1 MMIMTTGLLL
11 MAAGHSQR
19 FKDASSGIH
28 KLLYPCDANNTA
40 MLDMTYQKAR
50 AIFLPEQIC
59 IVTNQAEPQVHA
71 LASQLG
77 SPTLQ
82 IQSDGLGESIA
93 QAVYA
98 NQTWDAL
105 LILHGDLPF
114 IQSSTIQE
122 VYNALQ
128 HHMIARPIY
137 HGQFGHPVGFQK
149 SLYPQLIALQGDQG
163 ANQILKKFPVMS
175 LPVDN
180 LGCIQDIDHPQ
191 NLMSHLP

>member
-1 MMIMTTGLLL
+1 MTTGLLL
-11 MAAGHSQR
+11 MTAGHSQR
-19 FKDASSGIH
+19 FKDASGGIH
-28 KLLYPCDANNTA
+28 KLLYPCDANNMA
-40 MLDMTYQKAR
+40 MLNMTYQKAR
-50 AIFLPEQIC
+50 SIFLPEQIC

-93 QAVYA
+93 QAVHV
-98 NQTWDAL
+98 NQSWDAL

-149 SLYPQLIALQGDQG
+149 SLYPQLMALQGDQG
-163 ANQILKKFPVMS
+163 ASAILKTYPVTY
-175 LPVDN
+175 LLITDQ
-180 LGCIQDIDHPQ
+180 GTIHDIDRPQ
-191 NLMSHLP
+191 DLMSRLP

>member
-1 MMIMTTGLLL
+1 MTIGLLL

-19 FKDASSGIH
+19 FKNASGGIH

-40 MLDMTYQKAR
+40 ILNMTYQKAR
-50 AIFLPEQIC
+50 SIFLPEHIC
-59 IVTNQAEPQVHA
+59 IVTNQAEPQVHF

-77 SPTLQ
+77 SPTLH

-93 QAVYA
+93 QAVLA
-98 NQTWDAL
+98 NQSWDAL

-122 VYNALQ
+122 VYDALQ

-137 HGQFGHPVGFQK
+137 HSQFGHPVGFQK
-149 SLYPQLIALQGDQG
+149 SLYPQLMALQGDQG
-163 ANQILKKFPVMS
+163 ASAILKTYPVTY
-175 LPVDN
+175 LLINDQ
-180 LGCIQDIDHPQ
+180 GTIQDIDLPQ
-191 NLMSHLP
+191 DLMSHLQ